1 MKGLKGFF
9 WLLFKCFGAYSLLVY
24 ALTYWVPTPHWA
36 AGFLMMSLPV
46 AIIVNL
52 FFFVFWIFVD
62 AKKSLAPLFLICLGS
77 VFLPRTYQFGADKE
91 ASEKSEKAFSLL
103 NYNVYGFWITASHA
117 KNDDAKTNEMK
128 KWLIDQ
134 NADILCMPEYNNEEY
149 KPVFR
154 TTEYLKKAGYKY
166 QNFLK
171 NKTMR
176 EGGSYQTLAI
186 FSKFPIV
193 SHREKPT
200 EQQNG
205 LMYVDLLIG
214 KDTVRVIGVHL
225 YSMSLRLSTLIRQK
239 EIAGI
244 KRETKGTFSRIKNG
258 FTSRILE
265 VNLLEEWVNESPY
278 PVIVCGDFNETPYS
292 YFYGRTRRLLKN
304 AFEEKGE
311 GFGFTYNKIPW
322 FIRIDNQFYDDRKL
336 TLYDFKTWKNI
347 KYSDHNPS
355 IGTYSVK
362 RER

>member
-1 MKGLKGFF
+1 M
-9 WLLFKCFGAYSLLVY
+9 Y

-77 VFLPRTYQFGADKE
+77 VFLPRTYQFSKSGEEVDK
-91 ASEKSEKAFSLL
+91 KKAGEFKVI
-103 NYNVYGFWITASHA
+103 NYNVYGFWVTGRHTRE
-117 KNDDAKTNEMK
+117 DDAKTDKMK
-128 KWLIDQ
+128 DWLVEQD
-134 NADILCMPEYNNEEY
+134 ADILCMPEFTNE
-149 KPVFR
+149 PSISSFR
-154 TTEYLKKAGYKY
+154 NIQYFKKAGYKY
-166 QNFLK
+166 YN
-171 NKTMR
+171 
-176 EGGSYQTLAI
+176 TLRGAKIKDNSSLHTLVI
-186 FSKFPIV
+186 FSKYPIV
-193 SHREKPT
+193 NHKEAAF

-205 LMYVDLLIG
+205 LMYVDVVVR

-225 YSMSLRLSTLIRQK
+225 YSMSLKLKTLVSQK

-244 KRETKGTFSRIKNG
+244 KRETKGTFNRMKNG
-258 FTSRILE
+258 FSARFSEIELMETWIR
-265 VNLLEEWVNESPY
+265 ESPH
-278 PVIVCGDFNETPYS
+278 PVILCGDFNETPYS

-322 FIRIDNQFYDDRKL
+322 FIRIDNQFYDDKKL
-336 TLYDFKTWKNI
+336 TLYNFKTWKNI